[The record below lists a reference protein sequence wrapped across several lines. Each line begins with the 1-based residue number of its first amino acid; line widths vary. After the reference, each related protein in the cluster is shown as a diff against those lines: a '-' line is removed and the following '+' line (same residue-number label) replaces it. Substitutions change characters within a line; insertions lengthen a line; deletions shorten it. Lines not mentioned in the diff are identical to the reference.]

1 MPVIFYQSNFCP
13 ECGNK
18 TSGRRWWEHR
28 YFCAVCAEKLG
39 RRWDWLPLVF
49 LVGGLTAGSLL
60 PLFRREPARELIS
73 PPPAQFIQQQAVTSL
88 VSAQDATAQ
97 LKPVEISQAA
107 VTYQCGART
116 LKGTACKHRVSEQ
129 GQRCFQHQG
138 RRSILK

>member
-13 ECGNK
+13 ECGNAA
-18 TSGRRWWEHR
+18 TQRRWWQHR
-28 YFCAVCAEKLG
+28 YFCEYCAEKLG
-39 RRWDWLPLVF
+39 RKWDWLPLAF
-49 LVGGLTAGSLL
+49 LIGGLALGA
-60 PLFRREPARELIS
+60 LFTSGRREVIREVAVHQPT
-73 PPPAQFIQQQAVTSL
+73 PPFNQPSLPL

-97 LKPVEISQAA
+97 LKPIEFTAPA

-116 LKGTACKHRVSEQ
+116 QRGTACKHRVAVP

>member
-18 TSGRRWWEHR
+18 TEQRRWWEHR

-39 RRWDWLPLVF
+39 RRSDWLPLIF
-49 LVGGLTAGSLL
+49 LLGGLALGVIL
-60 PLFRREPARELIS
+60 PNARRD
-73 PPPAQFIQQQAVTSL
+73 PAQEVIIQPPTQLSL
-88 VSAQDATAQ
+88 AAAPTVSALDATAQ
-97 LKPVEISQAA
+97 LKPEESKPPA

-116 LKGTACKHRVSEQ
+116 LKGTACKHRVNVP

>member
-18 TSGRRWWEHR
+18 TSDRRWWEHR

-39 RRWDWLPLVF
+39 RRSDWLPLVF
-49 LVGGLTAGSLL
+49 LLGGLAVGALLTAT
-60 PLFRREPARELIS
+60 RREPAREIVIQ
-73 PPPAQFIQQQAVTSL
+73 PPAQFSNAAAAP

-97 LKPVEISQAA
+97 LKPVETNQPI

-116 LKGTACKHRVSEQ
+116 RKGTACKHRVNVQ